1 LQEETTCA
9 VCLGFFQDPVT
20 ILSLG
25 HNFCRRCVWR
35 CPIRQLADVG
45 GGRAGAGPAAGAG
58 AVPHAPATPHSP
70 LSPRWSPRLH
80 RLRRASRRPRRAA
93 RRGCSLV
100 QGAWIP
106 VSDTLPLPER
116 PSSSLSFTPQ
126 TRVSAEKQKLQ
137 AMLKGLHR
145 VLSDQESRFLSWLHR
160 LCWRLEEQQRGEA
173 DEMTW
178 IRQCCAEL
186 QAKCQQLDGDLL
198 RSPMNIPLPASNR
211 DPGSSHSS
219 PANPGVSRWLTAGR
233 RESPPAPLPSG
244 MERFESL
251 YCVLGWQGFVG
262 GQHCWAVEVR
272 PGPDWALL
280 VARELVSHK
289 GCFGL
294 SPERGV
300 WAMGQWLGQLQALTW
315 PSSVSLPHNHT
326 LRHIEVALDYA
337 GGWVAFC
344 DTDSQ
349 TEIFSFPPATF
360 AGERLW
366 PLLWLGEG
374 PALLTLYP

>member
-1 LQEETTCA
+1 MPDPLGVAFAWEVPAGHTSVPPRRHLREYPGRAPVTARFSECEETTCA
-9 VCLGFFQDPVT
+9 VCLGFFQDPVM

-25 HNFCRRCVWR
+25 HNFCRRAASAPSGSW
-35 CPIRQLADVG
+35 PTWG

-106 VSDTLPLPER
+106 VSDTLPLPE
-116 PSSSLSFTPQ
+116 L
-126 TRVSAEKQKLQ
+126 L
-137 AMLKGLHR
+137 G
-145 VLSDQESRFLSWLHR
+145 VLF
-160 LCWRLEEQQRGEA
+160 GEA
-173 DEMTW
+173 PSWRRESGF
-178 IRQCCAEL
+178 R
-186 QAKCQQLDGDLL
+186 DLL
-198 RSPMNIPLPASNR
+198 NPHSPMNIPLPASNH

-233 RESPPAPLPSG
+233 WESPPAPLPSG
-244 MERFESL
+244 MECFESL